1 MVRTRSWSISAN
13 PVSPCFINSS
23 TANRTSFFRIGALLL
38 MQRCCVFCRRPWTPL
53 DWQFFSPHLPSRAK
67 NARASARILS
77 VYMGMWTVDGL
88 LVAGCYLSMH
98 RSVYL
103 SVCLRAFLSIHLCTI
118 MYSIHLSFHLS
129 IHPSVRLYVCLSVCL
144 YACLSIC
151 PSIHL
156 SIYLHI
162 GLQIQTFVD
171 SWCVCMPQRKQET
184 NRHTHTQKLCC

>member
-1 MVRTRSWSISAN
+1 
-13 PVSPCFINSS
+13 
-23 TANRTSFFRIGALLL
+23 

-53 DWQFFSPHLPSRAK
+53 DRQFFSPHLPSRAK